1 MLNMGFIPDVKA
13 IIQRCPERAPADS
26 TVQRYS
32 ARTLSGLLPGGRWI
46 RSHRDRTRKVA
57 TDTVTQKLFLTR
69 GRQISVLCNLIDSED
84 LDKVIIFVN
93 RRDAT
98 RRLEDRLYRQG
109 YATGLL
115 TGEVTQ
121 KKRVKTLEG
130 FKSGELKV
138 LVATDVAGRGIHVD
152 NITHVVNY
160 NLPEDPEDYVH
171 RIGRTGR
178 AGADGTFVSL
188 IRKRCLHARKH

>member
-1 MLNMGFIPDVKA
+1 MLFRSRWTLDPVRIE
-13 IIQRCPERAPADS
+13 IEPEK
-26 TVQRYS
+26 
-32 ARTLSGLLPGGRWI
+32 I
-46 RSHRDRTRKVA
+46 A
-57 TDTVTQKLFLTR
+57 TDTVTQKLYLTAEEDKFK
-69 GRQISVLCNLIDSED
+69 VLCNLIESEE
-84 LDKVIIFVN
+84 LDKVIVFVN

-98 RRLEDRLYRQG
+98 RKLEDRLFRQG

-121 KKRVKTLEG
+121 KKRVRTLDE
-130 FKSGELKV
+130 FKSGEIKV

-152 NITHVVNY
+152 NITHVVNF

-178 AGADGTFVSL
+178 AGADGTSVSL
-188 IRKRCLHARKH
+188 ICENDAFMLGSIETMLGEPLVFEHPPEHLQIGRAHV